1 MKNTFFH
8 PHRPPSLELLQSPEF
23 RNLSACLMLG
33 YQLGIV
39 EETAPI
45 AAVLEH
51 WLGDAR
57 IVKMLVAIGALLNGD
72 PSVAQAEL
80 ARERNFGH
88 ADAGALVLAM
98 ADKLAGNSDD
108 WKTPV
113 ERVLATSVD
122 PALRSM
128 AYQIQKLD

>member
-1 MKNTFFH
+1 
-8 PHRPPSLELLQSPEF
+8 
-23 RNLSACLMLG
+23 MLG
-33 YQLGIV
+33 CQFDIA

-57 IVKMLVAIGALLNGD
+57 TVKMLVAIGALLNGD

-80 ARERNFGH
+80 VRERNSGQ

-128 AYQIQKLD
+128 AYQIQMLD